1 MILKAGINKGFSLL
15 LFLIVFSSAYAQ
27 ISSGRIVY
35 ERRTNLQKRMGD
47 NPRMKNF
54 INEQNKYRNEK
65 FELFF
70 NDSMCVFRPIEEED
84 ASAQG
89 WMRYMTTRNTVYQN
103 INKREKCIILDLWGT
118 EAILKDTLDKRQWKI
133 TDSKRNIAGYQ
144 CRRAIWQ
151 PNDTTRLYAWFT
163 TEIVPSVGP
172 EGFEG
177 LPGTI
182 LGMATEDGSVVYF
195 AKEVKAMTPPAG
207 VLIYNIKNKEI
218 YTEEKLKEMLMG
230 RMGQWLKPGDLDAM
244 FLWL

>member
-1 MILKAGINKGFSLL
+1 MISKVGIKTGFTFL
-15 LFLIVFSSAYAQ
+15 LFLVIFSSSYAQ
-27 ISSGRIVY
+27 ITSGRIVF
-35 ERRTNLQKRMGD
+35 ERRTNLQKRIGD

-54 INEQNKYRNEK
+54 INEQNKIRIEK

-70 NDSMCVFRPIEEED
+70 NDSMCVFRPMEDED
-84 ASAQG
+84 AAAQG

-103 INKREKCIILDLWGT
+103 ISSREKCIILDLWGT
-118 EAILKDTLDKRQWKI
+118 EAILKDSMDKRQWKV

-144 CRRAIWQ
+144 CRKAIWQ

-163 TEIVPSVGP
+163 TDIVPSVGP

-207 VLIYNIKNKEI
+207 VLNYNIKSKEV

-230 RMGQWLKPGDLDAM
+230 RMKQWLKPEDLDAM